1 MELDNVWNNAWI
13 PREPGNTRTGNQD
26 SLRYAS
32 RFGLRCE
39 SRTRRINDLSWTTR
53 ADNNLQGWRAGLTR
67 LCQSRTRFQYRLS
80 RFAVARG
87 FSSERERQGK
97 RGGSLPC
104 RERLFIRREG
114 KIRDKLTPSF
124 LRPRQIRLTRHCVSV
139 IDRKSRDSTESYRK
153 FHEQEKR
160 REIGEIFKELRVAKT
175 FDRTNVARERK
186 KSFVNFIRLV
196 GRSRLLAP
204 SDLRYFVRE
213 DSFDRNGSDG
223 FLIFRGLQREHP
235 QRCARSRNN

>member
-1 MELDNVWNNAWI
+1 MRSGLIRQDRV
-13 PREPGNTRTGNQD
+13 PSNTRWNSITSGTTLR
-26 SLRYAS
+26 SLAS
-32 RFGLRCE
+32 QETPGPETKIPCVTLSFGSRCE

-67 LCQSRTRFQYRLS
+67 LCQSRTRFEYRLS

-87 FSSERERQGK
+87 FSCERERQGK
-97 RGGSLPC
+97 RGGSLP
-104 RERLFIRREG
+104 REERLFIRREG

-160 REIGEIFKELRVAKT
+160 CEIGEIFKELRVAKT
-175 FDRTNVARERK
+175 FDRTNVAGK
-186 KSFVNFIRLV
+186 KKIICKFHSISRSFASPGSVRSPIFRPRRFIR
-196 GRSRLLAP
+196 
-204 SDLRYFVRE
+204 SDC
-213 DSFDRNGSDG
+213 
-223 FLIFRGLQREHP
+223 P
-235 QRCARSRNN
+235 